1 MLSTAAPDTGRMD
14 RTRSLSPRLRRLR
27 QWRPS
32 RPLGWTLAALGIAIL
47 LLVLFFDW
55 NWFKGP
61 LERAV
66 GSATGREFRIGGD
79 LDVDL
84 GRTITVSA
92 DQLTLSN
99 AEWSKEPRMGAAK
112 RVEIDIAAWP
122 LLALRLRMK
131 EIRAVRP
138 DIWLETNPDG
148 EGGNWDFGDDDSDP
162 DEDPRW
168 RLERLWIDDGRL
180 RFTNASERTDIDLAL
195 ASIEGVDRA
204 TAPVA
209 VKGNGHWRGAAFRME
224 GQAASPL
231 ELADTDTPYRIDLD
245 ARAGRTRASA
255 TGTLTNPFRFQT
267 FDLQMKLAG
276 ADLEEL
282 YPLLGLALPAS
293 PPYALDGRLRRNGD
307 VWRYEGFKGTVGDS
321 DLSGDVKVDVS
332 GERPLFVA
340 QLLSRKLDLDD
351 LAGFLGAPPATGAG
365 ETANAEQEAEAA
377 RRAASPRLLPD
388 KPYDLAKLNAM
399 DADVRWRA
407 QKIQSPTLPMIEDM
421 DAHLVAQAGR
431 VRLQPLNFGVAGG
444 EVRADITMDAR
455 RAPIDT
461 LARIGVRGVE
471 LPKLLAKAEL
481 AQGAVGRIG
490 GDISLRGR
498 GNSVAAI
505 LGSADGDV
513 ALGMGRGR
521 VSNLVMELAGI
532 DIAEALKFLLTDD
545 RQVPVRCAFADF
557 GVEDGLMTSRA
568 LAFDTTDTIIV
579 GEGTINL
586 QDESLDLLL
595 RPRPK
600 DRSILTLR
608 SPLRVGGSF
617 KDPSFRPD
625 MKALGLRGAIA
636 LALGSIT
643 PPAALLATFETG
655 PGENADCGGKYAR

>member
-1 MLSTAAPDTGRMD
+1 
-14 RTRSLSPRLRRLR
+14 
-27 QWRPS
+27 
-32 RPLGWTLAALGIAIL
+32 
-47 LLVLFFDW
+47 
-55 NWFKGP
+55 
-61 LERAV
+61 
-66 GSATGREFRIGGD
+66 
-79 LDVDL
+79 
-84 GRTITVSA
+84 
-92 DQLTLSN
+92 
-99 AEWSKEPRMGAAK
+99 
-112 RVEIDIAAWP
+112 
-122 LLALRLRMK
+122 
-131 EIRAVRP
+131 
-138 DIWLETNPDG
+138 
-148 EGGNWDFGDDDSDP
+148 
-162 DEDPRW
+162 
-168 RLERLWIDDGRL
+168 
-180 RFTNASERTDIDLAL
+180 
-195 ASIEGVDRA
+195 
-204 TAPVA
+204 
-209 VKGNGHWRGAAFRME
+209 
-224 GQAASPL
+224 
-231 ELADTDTPYRIDLD
+231 
-245 ARAGRTRASA
+245 
-255 TGTLTNPFRFQT
+255 
-267 FDLQMKLAG
+267 
-276 ADLEEL
+276 
-282 YPLLGLALPAS
+282 
-293 PPYALDGRLRRNGD
+293 D

-461 LARIGVRGVE
+461 LARIGVRGVD

-521 VSNLVMELAGI
+521 VSNLIMELAGI

-579 GEGTINL
+579 GENTINL